1 MKAYP
6 FTSSTA
12 TTMRQNCGGSL
23 MFNMYL
29 SGTQSFLVCKM
40 RNIAEMTEKKRAMLG
55 VCRWNAAHHCRCL

>member
-6 FTSSTA
+6 FTSTTT

-29 SGTQSFLVCKM
+29 SGISLFVRKM
-40 RNIAEMTEKKRAMLG
+40 RKNKN
-55 VCRWNAAHHCRCL
+55 C